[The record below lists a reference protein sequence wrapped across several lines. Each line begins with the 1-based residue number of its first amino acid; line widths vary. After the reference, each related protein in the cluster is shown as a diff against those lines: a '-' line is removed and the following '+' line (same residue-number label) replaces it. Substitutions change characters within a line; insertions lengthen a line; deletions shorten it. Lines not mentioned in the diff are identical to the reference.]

1 MNRTGT
7 YVAFDGL
14 GKENPCESDFR
25 YYATLQ
31 AWNSNNNIAFSF
43 VNSHEK
49 ASAVRDTSKL
59 KTLMAS
65 IQQRLS
71 GSKNMLVILSS
82 NTRKIGSLL
91 SYEIEMAVDS
101 YRIPLIITY
110 VDYCVIAKPYELKNR
125 WPFVLNDRIGKP
137 GTAGIHIPFIKD
149 IVLMA
154 INQFSPSNLPHGNG
168 NSVYSKDIYRSL
180 GLLQPYE
187 DFQNKKK

>member
-31 AWNSNNNIAFSF
+31 AWNSNNNIAFTF

-59 KTLMAS
+59 KTLKAS
-65 IQQRLS
+65 IQQRLR

-82 NTRKIGSLL
+82 DTRRSGSLL
-91 SYEIEMAVDS
+91 SYEIEMAVD
-101 YRIPLIITY
+101 YYKIPLIITY
-110 VDYCVIAKPYELKNR
+110 VDYRVIANPYALCTR
-125 WPFVLNDRIGKP
+125 WPLVLSDRMSKS
-137 GTAGIHIPFIKD
+137 GTAGIHIPFIRD

-154 INQFSPSNLPHGNG
+154 INQFSPSNLPNGNG
-168 NSVYSKDIYRSL
+168 DSVYVEDVYRSR

-187 DFQNKKK
+187 VFQNKKK

>member
-31 AWNSNNNIAFSF
+31 AWNSNNNIAFTF

-59 KTLMAS
+59 ETLKAS
-65 IQQRLS
+65 IQQRLR

-82 NTRKIGSLL
+82 DTRRSGSLL
-91 SYEIEMAVDS
+91 SYEIEMAVD
-101 YRIPLIITY
+101 YYKIPLIITY
-110 VDYCVIAKPYELKNR
+110 VDYSVIASPYDLCTR
-125 WPFVLNDRIGKP
+125 WPFVLSDRIGKS

-154 INQFSPSNLPHGNG
+154 INQFSASNLPNGNG
-168 NSVYSKDIYRSL
+168 DSYYIEEVYRSH
-180 GLLQPYE
+180 GLLQSYE
-187 DFQNKKK
+187 TFQNKRR